1 MKKCNQAITRATLQ
15 SRSHKTQLW
24 ICVSIHTSEMP
35 ISYRWLHQGKFMDAK
50 WVKAPTLAALQ
61 VAKYMRTVCEVIK
74 LMLEKKMLFNF
85 FGADFV
91 APKSSNRWKTA
102 CIRADLGKATKI
114 KMKNT
119 RPKNITWSFIS
130 CCFILVFTC
139 SRYHFPQIFRT
150 SFIQHYLKKMFF
162 NGFTQ
167 TPPPI

>member
-1 MKKCNQAITRATLQ
+1 MGGGIGMKKCNQAITRATLQ

-102 CIRADLGKATKI
+102 CTREGLGKPTKI
-114 KMKNT
+114 KIKNT
-119 RPKNITWSFIS
+119 RPKNYVIYSHPIFYFLLFYISFYMQQIS
-130 CCFILVFTC
+130 FSTNF
-139 SRYHFPQIFRT
+139 
-150 SFIQHYLKKMFF
+150 
-162 NGFTQ
+162 
-167 TPPPI
+167 